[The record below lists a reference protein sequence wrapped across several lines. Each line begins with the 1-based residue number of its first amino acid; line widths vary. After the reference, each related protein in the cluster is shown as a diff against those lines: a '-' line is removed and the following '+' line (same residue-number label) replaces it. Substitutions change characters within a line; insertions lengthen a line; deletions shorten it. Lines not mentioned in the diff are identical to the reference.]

1 MTMPQQMSPS
11 FVPTRLYLAAG
22 SGTAKENKNARD
34 HAGDVMGISD
44 LNIVTVT
51 SILPAGIR
59 LIDRDEFRASVAGG
73 QVIFAIDALCESNV
87 PCQTVNA
94 TLTVVLPED
103 PQVVGYVAELFEFPG
118 ITNIGA
124 RCRVEKMALQL
135 FANHHSANEQE
146 AIWLWHPGRTD
157 YTIAGQRVKLRTVQA
172 SAVVPEN
179 GDYACALV
187 AAVLLP

>member
-1 MTMPQQMSPS
+1 MVQQQTSPS

-34 HAGDVMGISD
+34 HAGDAMGVSD

-59 LIDRDEFRASVAGG
+59 LIDRDEFRASVVGG
-73 QVIFAIDALCESNV
+73 QVLFAIDALCESNV
-87 PCQTVNA
+87 PFQTVNA
-94 TLTVVLPED
+94 TLTIALPQD
-103 PQVVGYVAELFEFPG
+103 PSVVGYVSELFEFPG
-118 ITNIGA
+118 ITNDGA

-135 FANHHSANEQE
+135 FANHYWGDEQQ
-146 AIWLWHPGRTD
+146 AAWQWQPGKSD
-157 YTIAGQRVKLRTVQA
+157 YTIAGQRLTLHTLQA

>member
-1 MTMPQQMSPS
+1 MAMQQPS

-34 HAGDVMGISD
+34 HAGDAMGVSD

-59 LIDRDEFRASVAGG
+59 LIDRDEFRAAVVGG
-73 QVIFAIDALCESNV
+73 QVMFAIDALCESNV
-87 PCQTVNA
+87 PFQTVNA
-94 TLTVVLPED
+94 TLTIALPED
-103 PQVVGYVAELFEFPG
+103 PSVVGYVAELFEFPG
-118 ITNIGA
+118 ITDEGA

-135 FANHHSANEQE
+135 FANHNRGDEQQAAE
-146 AIWLWHPGRTD
+146 AWAPGKTD
-157 YTIAGQRVKLRTVQA
+157 YVIAGRRIRLKTIQA

>member
-1 MTMPQQMSPS
+1 MVDQQTSPS

-22 SGTAKENKNARD
+22 SGVAKENKNARD
-34 HAGDVMGISD
+34 HAGDMMGISD

-87 PCQTVNA
+87 PFQTVNA

-103 PQVVGYVAELFEFPG
+103 PSVVGYVAELFEFPG
-118 ITNIGA
+118 ITDDGT
-124 RCRVEKMALQL
+124 RLRVEKMALKL
-135 FANHHSANEQE
+135 FANHNGANEQE
-146 AIWLWHPGRTD
+146 VAETWAPGKTD
-157 YTIAGQRVKLRTVQA
+157 YVIAGRQIRLQTIQA